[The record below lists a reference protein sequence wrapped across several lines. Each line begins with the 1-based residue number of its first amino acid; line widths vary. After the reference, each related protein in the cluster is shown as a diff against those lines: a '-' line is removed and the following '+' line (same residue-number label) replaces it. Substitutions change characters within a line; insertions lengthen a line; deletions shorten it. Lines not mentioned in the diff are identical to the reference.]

1 MFVVQDFDNNGTQD
15 IAFAAGLS
23 NNLVLLSQSSTSI
36 STYNSNLFTAYPN
49 PTNQFI
55 NISAKH
61 AVSSVFVFDIT
72 GRKVLQNNTTKLDIA
87 HLPAGNYLLQVHLEN
102 GSIDTQQIIIKH

>member
-1 MFVVQDFDNNGTQD
+1 M
-15 IAFAAGLS
+15 
-23 NNLVLLSQSSTSI
+23 
-36 STYNSNLFTAYPN
+36 
-49 PTNQFI
+49 
-55 NISAKH
+55 
-61 AVSSVFVFDIT
+61 FDIT